1 MAEHPT
7 TTTITQTRMPPEI
20 VPYFGGLARKAQDV
34 VADKYQAY
42 GGQRLAGF
50 TQPEVA
56 AQQGYTQFG
65 MSGGPG
71 ALRSAN
77 AYMQGA
83 TSGLSS
89 LAGKMGTSRTQG
101 YQNLTNLANRYAP
114 YGGGVSSLGGR
125 VQAGPQDG
133 VPGYRGYPAGVGPG
147 GGPDYM
153 SPVVPEEVGGPV
165 GGGTVGTLGPVGA
178 PPVPN
183 IYGGAGDISAMG
195 LGKYETIADAA
206 KAQASMLGTDLAPY
220 MNPYTQNVSAIR
232 EREALERG
240 RRAMSDLRSQVSL
253 AGGSGGYRS
262 GLLEQDLQRSVRQE
276 VDDIRNQGL
285 QSAYGDAQ
293 RMFEADRAAAFTGR
307 TQQLG
312 AQQAAEGARRF
323 GWEGGIKSLD
333 AQIAAQ
339 RAAEAYRT
347 GAMGQ
352 QQGAYQGV
360 GELSGVMSGL
370 GAQEQQL
377 LMERL
382 ANLESVG
389 QRQRALTQAGM
400 DTGYGDFIRQTE
412 YPKTQLGWFANILN
426 QLPVESDQTVSRYQ
440 AQPGLFQSLLGT
452 GVGGLALYN
461 AARTGTG

>member
-65 MSGGPG
+65 LSGGPS

-77 AYMQGA
+77 TYMQGA

-101 YQNLTNLANRYAP
+101 YQNLTNLANRYGS
-114 YGGGVSSLGGR
+114 YGGGVGSLGGT
-125 VQAGPQDG
+125 VPVSSQD
-133 VPGYRGYPAGVGPG
+133 P
-147 GGPDYM
+147 
-153 SPVVPEEVGGPV
+153 STPVTPTGDSE
-165 GGGTVGTLGPVGA
+165 A
-178 PPVPN
+178 PVPN
-183 IYGGAGDISAMG
+183 IYGGAGDISAAG
-195 LGKYETIADAA
+195 LANYQAIADAA
-206 KAQASMLGTDLAPY
+206 KGQASMLGTDLAPY

-262 GLLEQDLQRSVRQE
+262 GLLEQDLQRNVRQE
-276 VDDIRNQGL
+276 IDDIRNQGL

-360 GELSGVMSGL
+360 GDLSGAMSGL

-382 ANLESVG
+382 ANRESVG